1 MKMVEEFW
9 EGLGGEAFFGEGV
22 SLGMDSEVSKAKHH
36 LEFALS
42 ASCILIMI

>member
-22 SLGMDSEVSKAKHH
+22 SLGMDSEVSKAHTWSS
-36 LEFALS
+36 LFTSTSNLQ
-42 ASCILIMI
+42 